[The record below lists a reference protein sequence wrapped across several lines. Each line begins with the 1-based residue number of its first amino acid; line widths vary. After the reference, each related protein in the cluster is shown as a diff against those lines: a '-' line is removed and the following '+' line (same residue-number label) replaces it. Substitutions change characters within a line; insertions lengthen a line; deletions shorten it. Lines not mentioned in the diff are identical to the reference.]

1 MGRCG
6 ETGPKSGMKNII
18 IIGPGRCGS
27 HWIGNICQRLFGH
40 KSAEGEEL
48 AVPGKE
54 QVTLDYYAENVDGGK
69 IIVTHFPL
77 SSVRDFLP
85 YALVIAALR
94 DPRDMIVSAVH
105 YRVQKDGRSYPE
117 TLEESIRQGHQFYW
131 TEDYLQH
138 RQSVPHIDLRYEDL
152 HRDGIKSMKRVS
164 DGLGMTISE
173 KRTEEVFRSLDM
185 TTLHSQDPI
194 MYRRGKFGTWP
205 EYLSEDQAA
214 IIMDRYKEFVSTVYP
229 EGV

>member
-1 MGRCG
+1 
-6 ETGPKSGMKNII
+6 MKNII

-40 KSAEGEEL
+40 KSAEGEDL
-48 AVPGKE
+48 AILDKK
-54 QVTLDYYAENVDGGK
+54 QVTLDYYAKNVDSGK
-69 IIVTHFPL
+69 ILVTHFPL

-105 YRVQKDGRSYPE
+105 YKVQKDGRNYQE
-117 TLEESIRQGHQFYW
+117 TLEESVIQGHQFYW
-131 TEDYLQH
+131 TEDYVQN
-138 RQSVPHIDLRYEDL
+138 RQSIPHVGIRYEDL
-152 HRDGIKSMKRVS
+152 HRDGIAVMRGVA
-164 DGLGMTISE
+164 DRLGITIPES
-173 KRTEEVFRSLDM
+173 RTKEVFGSLDM
-185 TTLHSQDPI
+185 ATLHSQDPI

-214 IIMDRYKEFVSTVYP
+214 TIMGRYKEFVSTVYP
-229 EGV
+229 EGI